1 MISTALDSIHSYFS
15 MSESTMYLITFWKI
29 SSRFTIIS
37 VLYSFSVTCLE
48 YSQASDWFFFFF
60 FYSLVML
67 VMSFWLS
74 VSELFQSQKISEEG
88 SSRSFYLI
96 FDLQCFLKSCL
107 IQLNLHAIVMN
118 CLFFNLSKN
127 IVYYNQV
134 ACTSLQR

>member
-1 MISTALDSIHSYFS
+1 
-15 MSESTMYLITFWKI
+15 MSESTMYLITWKI
-29 SSRFTIIS
+29 SSWFTIIS
-37 VLYSFSVTCLE
+37 VLYSFCATCLE
-48 YSQASDWFFFFF
+48 YSQASDWFCKVNCCPSFFIFF

-107 IQLNLHAIVMN
+107 IQLHLHATVMN
-118 CLFFNLSKN
+118 RLFFNLSKN